1 MTRSKFCFQSYTN
14 KLISRGLAA
23 GINEESRIKT
33 NKLSTA
39 FVVSLWLTLPSLVAQ
54 ARDTVT
60 ITPGGVTVEGGDG
73 SVTKV
78 KPGRAESETAVD
90 SESAKP
96 KKRTANAIAIGPDGG
111 QTVSIDCKGRAVVIE
126 SGANKVVLKGEC
138 GALTLNGAYNVVSV
152 ESTPAITVVGLGN
165 KVTWLKPLNGQAPRI
180 SDQAGNSVIVQKN
193 TQAVPAGKK
202 AAPASRD
209 AQIEEQKATATAPA
223 QAEETDQ
230 SFDQG
235 KRIVV
240 GGNENNRTLDCR
252 GKDVQIVGNEN
263 VLVFRGE
270 CGSVSVLGNENK
282 LTLQAARAISI
293 PGNDNKV
300 VWRDGVGGKAPKV
313 SNFGSGN
320 HIAQANR

>member
-1 MTRSKFCFQSYTN
+1 M
-14 KLISRGLAA
+14 
-23 GINEESRIKT
+23 
-33 NKLSTA
+33 
-39 FVVSLWLTLPSLVAQ
+39 LT
-54 ARDTVT
+54 
-60 ITPGGVTVEGGDG
+60 
-73 SVTKV
+73 
-78 KPGRAESETAVD
+78 
-90 SESAKP
+90 
-96 KKRTANAIAIGPDGG
+96 
-111 QTVSIDCKGRAVVIE
+111 ID
-126 SGANKVVLKGEC
+126 
-138 GALTLNGAYNVVSV
+138 GAYNVVSV
-152 ESTPAITVVGLGN
+152 ESTPAITVIGLGN
-165 KVTWLKPLNGQAPRI
+165 KVTWLKPFNGQAPRI
-180 SDQAGNSVIVQKN
+180 GDQAGNSVIVQKN

-202 AAPASRD
+202 A
-209 AQIEEQKATATAPA
+209 APA